1 MKELGIKQIVI
12 VGGGTAG
19 WMAAAGLSI
28 LLRDPTIR
36 IRLIESEQIGIVGV
50 GEATI
55 PHIRYF
61 NKLIQLDEPDFLRQ
75 TNATYKTGIE
85 FVNWGQVGDRYFHSF
100 SPYGVNMDGYHF
112 HQFWL
117 RHAMTQ
123 GAPGAD
129 HYNLLALASRT
140 NKFAR
145 PQPQMQNTP
154 LARLEYAFQ
163 FDSSLYGKYM
173 RGLAESRGV
182 ERIEGKIVKVH
193 QRSEDGFIE
202 SVELE
207 SGTKIGGELFI
218 DCTGF
223 RGLLIEQTLKSGYID
238 WSHYLPMNRAVAQAC
253 EQPGP
258 ILPYTRSTAH
268 KAGWQWR
275 IPLQNRLGNGHVYCS
290 DYISDDEAYATLQEG
305 LEGPATTEPNFLRF
319 KTGVRAKPW
328 NKNVVSLGLAS
339 GFLEPLE
346 STSIHLVQTAVARLM
361 TNFPDTLFNQRDID
375 YYNERTLLEFEQ
387 VRDFIILHYC
397 ATQRDDSPFWNYV
410 RTMELPEKLQQ
421 RIDIY
426 RENGR
431 LYRHDNELFGEDS
444 WFAVFEGQNIRPKRY
459 HPGINHLS
467 DEVLDRRMAEIRRA
481 MVKCLDAFEDHEQ
494 HLNRVMNGVPPQG
507 MAQTPAPAFGVNAR

>member
-1 MKELGIKQIVI
+1 MKELAIKDIVI

-28 LLRDPTIR
+28 LLRDPSVR
-36 IRLIESEQIGIVGV
+36 IKLIESDEIGIVGV

-61 NKLIQLDEPDFLRQ
+61 NKLVQLDEADFLRK

-117 RHAMTQ
+117 RHALTQ
-123 GAPGAD
+123 KAAPAGD
-129 HYNLLALASRT
+129 YNLLALAARQ
-140 NKFAR
+140 NKFAP
-145 PQPQMQNTP
+145 PQPNLQGSPMAT
-154 LARLEYAFQ
+154 LEYAFQ

-173 RGLAESRGV
+173 RGLSESRGV
-182 ERIEGKIVKVH
+182 ERIEGKIVQVH
-193 QRSEDGFIE
+193 QRAQDGFIE
-202 SVELE
+202 SVQLD
-207 SGTKIGGELFI
+207 SGQVIPGELFI

-223 RGLLIEQTLKSGYID
+223 RGLLIEQTLESGYID
-238 WSHYLPMNRAVAQAC
+238 WSRYLPVDRAVAQPC

-258 ILPYTRSTAH
+258 ILPYTRATAH
-268 KAGWQWR
+268 EAGWQWR

-290 DYISDDEAYATLQEG
+290 AYISDDEACAKLQSQLDG
-305 LEGPATTEPNFLRF
+305 APTADPRFLRF
-319 KTGVRAKPW
+319 RTGVRAKPW

-346 STSIHLVQTAVARLM
+346 STSIHLVQSAIGRLM
-361 TNFPDTLFNQRDID
+361 TNFPDKCFNEKDTEYYNQR
-375 YYNERTLLEFEQ
+375 TLQEYEQ

-397 ATQRDDSPFWNYV
+397 ATQRDDSEFWNYV
-410 RTMELPEKLQQ
+410 RTMELPDTLQQ

-426 RENGR
+426 KENGR
-431 LYRHDNELFGEDS
+431 LYRHDNELFSEPS

-459 HPGINHLS
+459 HPGVNHLS
-467 DEVLDRRMAEIRRA
+467 DDVLDKRMAEIRRA
-481 MVKCLDAFEDHEQ
+481 MNKCLEAFEDHEVYLKKVCQ
-494 HLNRVMNGVPPQG
+494 S
-507 MAQTPAPAFGVNAR
+507 TPRTGAPASPSPIFGRSAV